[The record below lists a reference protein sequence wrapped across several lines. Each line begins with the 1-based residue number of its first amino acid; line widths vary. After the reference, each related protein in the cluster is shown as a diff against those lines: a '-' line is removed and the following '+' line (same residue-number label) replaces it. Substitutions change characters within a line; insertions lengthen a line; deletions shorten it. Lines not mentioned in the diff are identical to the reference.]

1 MAKKNISQNSSSY
14 EKITLSTAGGP
25 EGMWLR
31 LVKLFKVIY
40 KEKSH
45 TQ

>member
-1 MAKKNISQNSSSY
+1 
-14 EKITLSTAGGP
+14 
-25 EGMWLR
+25 MWLR

-45 TQ
+45 TQWLLGA